1 MDLAKVEKT
10 YEGIRDLF
18 LREQFMNSVN
28 KNLQVFLEE
37 HKVKSIAEMAELAE
51 QYHTARGSF
60 SEMNTP
66 KSEVEVDNLSSS
78 NNQTVQTDQD
88 QKAYTTKE
96 RLCYFCHSS
105 DHFVRNCPKK
115 INSRPKTASLV
126 DRGRGRGSLG
136 VNMGVVE
143 VVIKMKVQIGQVK
156 KKAVQIILVQ
166 SLQQVA
172 SCQTKEHMSVVS

>member
-28 KNLQVFLEE
+28 KNLQVFLKE

-66 KSEVEVDNLSSS
+66 
-78 NNQTVQTDQD
+78 
-88 QKAYTTKE
+88 
-96 RLCYFCHSS
+96 
-105 DHFVRNCPKK
+105 
-115 INSRPKTASLV
+115 
-126 DRGRGRGSLG
+126 
-136 VNMGVVE
+136 
-143 VVIKMKVQIGQVK
+143 
-156 KKAVQIILVQ
+156 
-166 SLQQVA
+166 
-172 SCQTKEHMSVVS
+172 